1 MKAAIIGGGAAG
13 FFAAINIK
21 EMRPDISVTIIEKST
36 RVLRKVE
43 ISGGGRCNCT
53 NTFANVRDLKHVYPR
68 GHQAMKRLMHTFDNN
83 DAQAWFERHGIPL
96 TTQED
101 QCIFPKT
108 QDSHTIINTFLNE
121 ARRHNIRI
129 ITNKTIDDIDQLSE
143 YDIIVVATGG
153 AQDPRAHQ
161 WLARTGHKTEPP
173 IPSLYSLR
181 IDDTALTSLA
191 GTVAGS
197 TKLRIADSKATAT
210 GTLLIT
216 HWGIS
221 GPATQHLTSQA
232 ARHLHQNSY
241 SVPIAINWTG
251 QSQQEAARQLQETI
265 AAAPDKS
272 LRNQRPCN
280 LSRRLWEHIIGKT
293 IPKTTTKWKDLSAK
307 QQRQLVNTLTND
319 TYHVSGRASHRD
331 EIVTCGGIAL
341 SDINLPSMQSKLN
354 KKLYFAGEILD
365 IDGTTGGFN
374 LQAAWTTAYCV
385 ALAISRTI

>member
-83 DAQAWFERHGIPL
+83 DAQDWFERHGIPL

-161 WLARTGHKTEPP
+161 WPAQGTRQSSPYP
-173 IPSLYSLR
+173 RY
-181 IDDTALTSLA
+181 TA
-191 GTVAGS
+191 
-197 TKLRIADSKATAT
+197 
-210 GTLLIT
+210 
-216 HWGIS
+216 S
-221 GPATQHLTSQA
+221 G
-232 ARHLHQNSY
+232 
-241 SVPIAINWTG
+241 
-251 QSQQEAARQLQETI
+251 
-265 AAAPDKS
+265 
-272 LRNQRPCN
+272 
-280 LSRRLWEHIIGKT
+280 
-293 IPKTTTKWKDLSAK
+293 
-307 QQRQLVNTLTND
+307 
-319 TYHVSGRASHRD
+319 
-331 EIVTCGGIAL
+331 
-341 SDINLPSMQSKLN
+341 
-354 KKLYFAGEILD
+354 
-365 IDGTTGGFN
+365 
-374 LQAAWTTAYCV
+374 
-385 ALAISRTI
+385 

>member
-1 MKAAIIGGGAAG
+1 MA
-13 FFAAINIK
+13 
-21 EMRPDISVTIIEKST
+21 RPH
-36 RVLRKVE
+36 R
-43 ISGGGRCNCT
+43 
-53 NTFANVRDLKHVYPR
+53 
-68 GHQAMKRLMHTFDNN
+68 
-83 DAQAWFERHGIPL
+83 
-96 TTQED
+96 
-101 QCIFPKT
+101 
-108 QDSHTIINTFLNE
+108 
-121 ARRHNIRI
+121 
-129 ITNKTIDDIDQLSE
+129 
-143 YDIIVVATGG
+143 
-153 AQDPRAHQ
+153 AQDR
-161 WLARTGHKTEPP
+161 
-173 IPSLYSLR
+173 
-181 IDDTALTSLA
+181 
-191 GTVAGS
+191 VAGS
-197 TKLRIADSKATAT
+197 TKLRIADSKAT

-280 LSRRLWEHIIGKT
+280 LSRRLWEHIVNKT

-319 TYHVSGRASHRD
+319 TYHVSGRAPHRD

-341 SDINLPSMQSKLN
+341 SDISLPSMQSKLN

-374 LQAAWTTAYCV
+374 LQAAWTTAYCA